1 MQICALKT
9 FGYAYCNIQ
18 SLSIKNGGSAISSV
32 ALNPGQTI
40 TITVS
45 LTYEIDDAN
54 TILNKPFCAAG
65 NTLEILNG
73 TAPVDMTAVFLD
85 PATLTAT
92 YTIPVW
98 YQSRAHNEVYTFR
111 SKDSRNAAAVFQTK
125 TLNVAH
131 GAC

>member
-1 MQICALKT
+1 LKT

-18 SLSIKNGGSAISSV
+18 NLALTYSGSAISSV

-40 TITVS
+40 TVTMALS
-45 LTYEIDDAN
+45 YYIDDAN
-54 TILNKPFCAAG
+54 TIFNMPFCAAG

-73 TAPVDMTAVFLD
+73 SVPVDMTAVFLD

-92 YTIPVW
+92 YTIPVRYHSW
-98 YQSRAHNEVYTFR
+98 AFNEVYTFR
-111 SKDSRNAAAVFQTK
+111 SKDSRNTAAVWRTK